1 MKKRTFLKGAA
12 ATAMATALPSL
23 SNASS
28 YPAKPIRWIVPT
40 AAGGGSD
47 FVVRTVAARLSLQ
60 LGQQII
66 IDNRPGG
73 GTTIGADLV
82 AKSPGDGYTVLT
94 ADIGTIVYNTALFSK
109 LPYVPLKDFAPV
121 GMLADFPLALVVQTD
136 SPWASAQDAIKA
148 IRGNPGKFSYASA
161 GVGSPHHIAMEML
174 KDQAGLDIAH
184 VPYKGAAPALQ
195 DLLAGTIPIAVLDL
209 GASTPMLKANKV
221 RPLAL
226 FTKDRVVTTPN
237 TPTLIELGLA
247 KTAAPCWTAMMAP
260 ASTPAV
266 ILEKLSMELASAL
279 RHPQVQETLRG
290 FGLSPQPTTIA
301 QFKEVWLSAYEIW
314 PPLIR
319 SKGITID

>member
-1 MKKRTFLKGAA
+1 MKKRGFLQGVA

-28 YPAKPIRWIVPT
+28 YPTKPIRWIVPT

-47 FVVRTVAARLSLQ
+47 FVVRTVAARLSQQ

-82 AKSPGDGYTVLT
+82 AKSSGDGYTVLT

-121 GMLADFPLALVVQTD
+121 GMLADFPLALVVRTD

-148 IRGNPGKFSYASA
+148 IRGNPGKISYASA

-174 KDQAGLDIAH
+174 KDEAGLDIVH
-184 VPYKGAAPALQ
+184 VPYKGAAPAVQ

-209 GASTPMLKANKV
+209 GASTPMLRANRV
-221 RPLAL
+221 RPLAM
-226 FTKDRVVTTPN
+226 FTKERIATTPD

-247 KTAAPCWTAMMAP
+247 KMAAPCWTAMMAP
-260 ASTPAV
+260 VSTPAAV
-266 ILEKLSMELASAL
+266 LEKLSMELAAAL

-290 FGLSPQPTTIA
+290 FGLNPQPTTSA
-301 QFKEVWLSAYEIW
+301 QFKEVWLSAYEFW

-319 SKGITID
+319 RKGITVD